1 MKTKEE
7 LLAEN
12 KHDFDSLVSVMSA
25 LRGEGGCPWDIEQT
39 HKSVR
44 KCLIEET
51 YEVVEA
57 IDKEDSALLREELG
71 DLMFQAVFHAQ
82 IEDEENRFDIYDVVH
97 DVTRKMITRHPH
109 VFATTKVSSSDEV
122 LVNWDNIKKEEKQIA
137 SPADAL
143 KRVPPYLPALMRAQ
157 KIQGKAKNKYGYGIK
172 SEEDAVKIVAT
183 SFGGNSSFNDEDLK
197 NGLFALCALAEMKGI
212 DLEALLSHRTDAFI
226 SEFENKGGQDSLA

>member
-1 MKTKEE
+1 MKNREE

-12 KHDFDSLVSVMSA
+12 KHDFESLVSVMAA

-39 HKSVR
+39 HTSVR

-82 IEDEENRFDIYDVVH
+82 IEAEENRFDIYDVVH

-137 SPADAL
+137 SPAEAL
-143 KRVPPYLPALMRAQ
+143 KRVPPYLPSLMRSQ
-157 KIQGKAKNKYGYGIK
+157 KIQGKAKNKYGYGIQ
-172 SEEDAVKIVAT
+172 SEDDAKNAVLT
-183 SFGGNSSFNDEDLK
+183 SFCDNSSFDEEDLK
-197 NGLFALCALAEMKGI
+197 SGLWALCSLAEMKGI
-212 DLEALLSHRTDAFI
+212 DLEALLSQRTDEFI
-226 SEFENKGGQDSLA
+226 SEFENSESQDQ

>member
-1 MKTKEE
+1 MKTKDR

-12 KHDFDSLVSVMSA
+12 KHNFDSLVSVMAA

-57 IDKEDSALLREELG
+57 IDKEDSDLLREELG

-82 IEDEENRFDIYDVVH
+82 IEDEENRFNIYDVVH

-137 SPADAL
+137 SPAEAL

-157 KIQGKAKNKYGYGIK
+157 KIQGKAKNKYSYGIQ
-172 SEEDAVKIVAT
+172 SEDEAKKQVLA
-183 SFGGNSSFNDEDLK
+183 SLNSESEFSEKDIQRALW
-197 NGLFALCALAEMKGI
+197 ALCSLSEMKGI
-212 DLEALLSHRTDAFI
+212 DLEALLSKKTDEFI
-226 SEFENKGGQDSLA
+226 CEFENNG